1 MSEPCLKRTLHSLIR
16 NVLLPVLVLECA
28 GNMAFSQGDPG
39 AREDAQIE
47 RQKILRAADQIE
59 AINDQHNKMVEEL
72 EKLKT
77 QVRALSEENAGLA
90 KQVSEIKT
98 HAAKEREAL
107 LDQISKLF
115 AEQEKRLTEKIQQVA
130 KSKEEEAPGKPATP
144 KEPVANVKEEEG
156 YDHVVQAGQTLWSI
170 AQAYRDK
177 GVKVTVED
185 IRKANNLKEGQ
196 GLRSGQKLFIPGK

>member
-1 MSEPCLKRTLHSLIR
+1 MSELCLKRTLHSLVR
-16 NVLLPVLVLECA
+16 NVLLTVLVFGCA
-28 GNMAFSQGDPG
+28 GSAAYSQGDPG

-59 AINDQHNKMVEEL
+59 AINDQHNKMVEEM
-72 EKLKT
+72 EKLKA
-77 QVRALSEENAGLA
+77 QIKAISEENAGLA
-90 KQVSEIKT
+90 KQVAEIKT
-98 HAAKEREAL
+98 QALKEREAL
-107 LDQISKLF
+107 LDQISKLL

-130 KSKEEEAPGKPATP
+130 KAKTEETPRKPTP
-144 KEPVANVKEEEG
+144 AKEPAANVKEEEG
-156 YDHVVQAGQTLWSI
+156 YDHVVQSGQTLWSI